1 MPNTDTDIEP
11 RTWLPLRLAAARLDI
26 HPTTL
31 RRWADNGE
39 IPFLLT
45 PGGHRRF
52 AVADIDQFA
61 SARSQRHA
69 LVPVEQVWAEKA
81 LTRTR
86 RALSQPVPEDW
97 FTDMTED
104 HRARH
109 RQLGRQ
115 LMGLTLQYISSKDGN
130 GHLLEQAREVGY
142 EYGKISIEVG
152 LLLTDALQAAIYFRD
167 ELIEVALQ
175 LPGSTQIR
183 PEDNLR
189 LMRRINRLLNVVHL
203 AVAETY
209 EKNQA
214 VKKSDY
220 GPPASS
226 RPF

>member
-1 MPNTDTDIEP
+1 MPQTEE
-11 RTWLPLRLAAARLDI
+11 TWLPLSHAAARLNV

-52 AVADIDQFA
+52 AVADIEEFA
-61 SARSQRHA
+61 ISRSQRRA

-81 LTRTR
+81 MRRTR
-86 RALSQPVPEDW
+86 RALAKPAPEEW
-97 FTDMTED
+97 FAGMTDA
-104 HRARH
+104 HRERH

-115 LMGLTLQYISSKDGN
+115 LMGLTLQYISSEEGN
-130 GHLLEQAREVGY
+130 GHLLEQARDVGH
-142 EYGKISIEVG
+142 EYGQISLEVN
-152 LLLTDALQAAIYFRD
+152 LPLIDALQAAIYFRD

-189 LMRRINRLLNVVHL
+189 LMRRINQLLNVVHL
-203 AVAETY
+203 AVAEAY
-209 EKNQA
+209 EEGRKN
-214 VKKSDY
+214 
-220 GPPASS
+220 
-226 RPF
+226 R

>member
-1 MPNTDTDIEP
+1 MPQTDQ
-11 RTWLPLRLAAARLDI
+11 TWLPLRHAAARLNV

-31 RRWADNGE
+31 RRWADNGD

-52 AVADIDQFA
+52 AAADIQEFA
-61 SARSQRHA
+61 SSRSQRRA

-86 RALSQPVPEDW
+86 RALAEPAPEEW
-97 FTDMTED
+97 FAGMTDD

-115 LMGLTLQYISSKDGN
+115 LMGLTLQYISSEEGN
-130 GHLLEQAREVGY
+130 GHLLEQAQDVGY

-152 LLLTDALQAAIYFRD
+152 LPLTDALQAAIYFRD

-203 AVAETY
+203 AVAEMY
-209 EKNQA
+209 EEGQ
-214 VKKSDY
+214 S
-220 GPPASS
+220 
-226 RPF
+226 

>member
-1 MPNTDTDIEP
+1 MPKTDTEP
-11 RTWLPLRLAAARLDI
+11 QTWLPLRHAAARLNV

-31 RRWADNGE
+31 RRWADNGD

-52 AVADIDQFA
+52 AVADIEEFA
-61 SARSQRHA
+61 SSRSQRRT
-69 LVPVEQVWAEKA
+69 LVPVEQMWAEKA
-81 LTRTR
+81 MTRTR
-86 RALSQPVPEDW
+86 RALAQPAQEEL
-97 FTDMTED
+97 FADMTDD

-115 LMGLTLQYISSKDGN
+115 LMGLTLQYISSEDGN
-130 GHLLEQAREVGY
+130 GHLLGQAKELGH
-142 EYGKISIEVG
+142 EYGRISIEVG
-152 LLLTDALQAAIYFRD
+152 LPLTDALQAAIYFRD

-209 EKNQA
+209 EEERGNK
-214 VKKSDY
+214 
-220 GPPASS
+220 
-226 RPF
+226 

>member
-1 MPNTDTDIEP
+1 MPETDTKSL
-11 RTWLPLRLAAARLDI
+11 TWLPLRHAAARLNV

-52 AVADIDQFA
+52 AAADIEEFA
-61 SARSQRHA
+61 SSRSRRRA
-69 LVPVEQVWAEKA
+69 LVPVEQIWAEKA
-81 LTRTR
+81 MTRTR
-86 RALSQPVPEDW
+86 RALAQPAPEKW
-97 FTDMTED
+97 FVNMTEA

-115 LMGLTLQYISSKDGN
+115 LMGLTLQYISSENGN
-130 GHLLEQAREVGY
+130 DHLLDQAREVGH
-142 EYGKISIEVG
+142 EYGRISIEVG
-152 LLLTDALQAAIYFRD
+152 MPLTDALHAAIFFRD

-175 LPGSTQIR
+175 LPGSTQIH

-203 AVAETY
+203 AVAEMY
-209 EKNQA
+209 EENQ
-214 VKKSDY
+214 V
-220 GPPASS
+220 
-226 RPF
+226 

>member
-1 MPNTDTDIEP
+1 MPTTGTEAK
-11 RTWLPLRLAAARLDI
+11 TWLPLRLAAARLNV

-31 RRWADNGE
+31 RRWADNGD

-52 AVADIDQFA
+52 AVSDIDEFA
-61 SARSQRHA
+61 TSRSQRRA

-81 LTRTR
+81 MTRTR
-86 RALSQPVPEDW
+86 RALSQPEPEEW

-115 LMGLTLQYISSKDGN
+115 LMGLTLQYISSEDGN
-130 GHLLEQAREVGY
+130 GHLLEQARDVGY

-152 LLLTDALQAAIYFRD
+152 LPLTDALQAAIYFRD

-175 LPGSTQIR
+175 LPGSTQIH
-183 PEDNLR
+183 PENNLR

-203 AVAETY
+203 AVAEIY
-209 EKNQA
+209 EQRQG
-214 VKKSDY
+214 S
-220 GPPASS
+220 
-226 RPF
+226 

>member
-1 MPNTDTDIEP
+1 MPNTEAEP
-11 RTWLPLRLAAARLDI
+11 RTWLPLRLAAARLNI

-31 RRWADNGE
+31 RRWADNGDV
-39 IPFLLT
+39 PFLLT

-52 AVADIDQFA
+52 AVSDIDQFA
-61 SARSQRHA
+61 AERSQRRA

-81 LTRTR
+81 MNRTR
-86 RALSQPVPEDW
+86 RALAKPVPEEW
-97 FTDMTED
+97 FADMTDD

-115 LMGLTLQYISSKDGN
+115 LMGLTLQYISSEDGN

-142 EYGKISIEVG
+142 EYGRISQEVG
-152 LLLTDALQAAIYFRD
+152 LPMTDALQAAIYFRD

-209 EKNQA
+209 EQ
-214 VKKSDY
+214 SH
-220 GPPASS
+220 G
-226 RPF
+226 R

>member
-1 MPNTDTDIEP
+1 MLESETQ
-11 RTWLPLRLAAARLDI
+11 TWLPLRLAAARLNV

-31 RRWADNGE
+31 RRWADNGD

-52 AVADIDQFA
+52 AVADIEEFA
-61 SARSQRHA
+61 SSRSQRRA

-81 LTRTR
+81 MRRTR
-86 RALSQPVPEDW
+86 RALAKPAPEEW

-115 LMGLTLQYISSKDGN
+115 LMGLTLQYISSEEGN
-130 GHLLEQAREVGY
+130 GHLLGQAREVGY
-142 EYGKISIEVG
+142 EYGKISLEVG
-152 LLLTDALQAAIYFRD
+152 LPLTDALQAAIYFRD

-203 AVAETY
+203 AVAEMY
-209 EKNQA
+209 EENR
-214 VKKSDY
+214 
-220 GPPASS
+220 GG
-226 RPF
+226 RE

>member
-1 MPNTDTDIEP
+1 MPQTDQ
-11 RTWLPLRLAAARLDI
+11 TWLPLRLAAARLNV

-31 RRWADNGE
+31 RRWADNGD

-52 AVADIDQFA
+52 AVTAIEEFA
-61 SARSQRHA
+61 SSHSQRRA

-81 LTRTR
+81 LTHTR
-86 RALSQPVPEDW
+86 RALTEPAPEEW
-97 FTDMTED
+97 FSHMTED

-115 LMGLTLQYISSKDGN
+115 LMGLTLQYISSEEGN
-130 GHLLEQAREVGY
+130 GHLLEQAREVGC

-152 LLLTDALQAAIYFRD
+152 MPLTDALQAAIYFRD

-183 PEDNLR
+183 PGR
-189 LMRRINRLLNVVHL
+189 
-203 AVAETY
+203 
-209 EKNQA
+209 
-214 VKKSDY
+214 
-220 GPPASS
+220 
-226 RPF
+226 

>member
-1 MPNTDTDIEP
+1 MLQPDQ
-11 RTWLPLRLAAARLDI
+11 TWLPLSRAAEQLNV

-52 AVADIDQFA
+52 AVADIEAFA
-61 SARSQRHA
+61 SDRSRRRA
-69 LVPVEQVWAEKA
+69 LVPVEEVWAEKA

-86 RALSQPVPEDW
+86 DALAKPVREEW
-97 FTDMTED
+97 FADMTDD

-115 LMGLTLQYISSKDGN
+115 LMGLTLQYISSEESN
-130 GHLLEQAREVGY
+130 GHLLEQAREVGH
-142 EYGKISIEVG
+142 EYGRISQEVG
-152 LLLTDALQAAIYFRD
+152 LPLTDALQAAIYFRD

-189 LMRRINRLLNVVHL
+189 LMRRINQLLNVVHL
-203 AVAETY
+203 AVAEIY
-209 EKNQA
+209 EA
-214 VKKSDY
+214 D
-220 GPPASS
+220 GRS
-226 RPF
+226 R

>member
-1 MPNTDTDIEP
+1 MPPIDTDAQ
-11 RTWLPLRLAAARLDI
+11 TWLPLRHAAARLNV

-39 IPFLLT
+39 IPFMLT

-52 AVADIDQFA
+52 AVADIEDFA
-61 SARSQRHA
+61 TSRSRRRA
-69 LVPVEQVWAEKA
+69 LVPLEEVWAEKA

-86 RALSQPVPEDW
+86 RALAEPAPEEW
-97 FTDMTED
+97 FSEMTDE

-115 LMGLTLQYISSKDGN
+115 LMGLTLQYISSEKGN
-130 GHLLEQAREVGY
+130 GHLLEQARDVGH
-142 EYGKISIEVG
+142 EYGRISLEVG
-152 LLLTDALQAAIYFRD
+152 LPLTDALQAAIYFRD

-175 LPGSTQIR
+175 LPSSTQIR
-183 PEDNLR
+183 PQDNLR

-209 EKNQA
+209 EEERN
-214 VKKSDY
+214 
-220 GPPASS
+220 G
-226 RPF
+226 

>member
-1 MPNTDTDIEP
+1 MPQTDQ
-11 RTWLPLRLAAARLDI
+11 TWLPLRLAAARLNV

-31 RRWADNGE
+31 RRWADNGD

-52 AVADIDQFA
+52 STSDIEEFA
-61 SARSQRHA
+61 STRSRRRA
-69 LVPVEQVWAEKA
+69 LVPLEQVWAEKA

-86 RALSQPVPEDW
+86 SAVTEPAPEEW
-97 FTDMTED
+97 FSHMTED

-115 LMGLTLQYISSKDGN
+115 LMGLTLQYISSEEGN
-130 GHLLEQAREVGY
+130 GHLLEQAREVGF

-152 LLLTDALQAAIYFRD
+152 MPLTGALQAAIYFRD

-189 LMRRINRLLNVVHL
+189 LMRRINKLLNVVHL
-203 AVAETY
+203 AVAEMY
-209 EKNQA
+209 EEKL
-214 VKKSDY
+214 
-220 GPPASS
+220 
-226 RPF
+226 

>member
-1 MPNTDTDIEP
+1 MLETDTKSQ
-11 RTWLPLRLAAARLDI
+11 TWLPLSLASARLSV

-31 RRWADNGE
+31 RRWADNGD

-52 AVADIDQFA
+52 AVSDIEYFA
-61 SARSQRHA
+61 SSRSRRRA

-81 LTRTR
+81 MTRTR
-86 RALSQPVPEDW
+86 RALAQPAPEEW
-97 FTDMTED
+97 FSGMTEA

-115 LMGLTLQYISSKDGN
+115 LMGLTLQYISSENGN
-130 GHLLEQAREVGY
+130 GHLLEQAKEVGH
-142 EYGKISIEVG
+142 EYGRISLEVG
-152 LLLTDALQAAIYFRD
+152 MPLTDALHAAIFFRD

-203 AVAETY
+203 AVAEMY
-209 EKNQA
+209 EEAQQRQG
-214 VKKSDY
+214 S
-220 GPPASS
+220 
-226 RPF
+226 